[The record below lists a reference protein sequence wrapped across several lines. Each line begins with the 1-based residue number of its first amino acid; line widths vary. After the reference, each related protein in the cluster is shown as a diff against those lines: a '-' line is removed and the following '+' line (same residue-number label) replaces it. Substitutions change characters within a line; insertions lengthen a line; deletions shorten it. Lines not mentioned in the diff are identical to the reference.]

1 MKTLEDKIQA
11 LKEGTKFDI
20 PMISLKSKISRV
32 TDKAIELGGGNG
44 WIPKSAIV
52 SFDELT
58 GEMHLSLWLQ
68 KKLNEKSRTR
78 GGAY

>member
-1 MKTLEDKIQA
+1 MKTLHEKIQS
-11 LKEGTKFDI
+11 LQEGTKFDI

-58 GEMHLSLWLQ
+58 GEMHLSLWLET
-68 KKLNEKSRTR
+68 KLNQKSRTNSC
-78 GGAY
+78 AY

>member
-1 MKTLEDKIQA
+1 MKTLQEKIEA
-11 LKEGTKFDI
+11 IKEGTKFNI

-58 GEMHLSLWLQ
+58 GEMQLSLWLE
-68 KKLNEKSRTR
+68 KKLNEKSRTNS
-78 GGAY
+78 GAY